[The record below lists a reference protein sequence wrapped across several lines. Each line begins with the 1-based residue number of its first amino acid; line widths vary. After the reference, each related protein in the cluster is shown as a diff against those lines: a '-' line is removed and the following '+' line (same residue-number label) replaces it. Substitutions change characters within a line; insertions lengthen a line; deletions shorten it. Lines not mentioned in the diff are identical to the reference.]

1 MGTCPCESSERN
13 EPVSRVSG
21 TNEVSDGNET
31 NNPAEVSD
39 GNETNNPAE
48 VSDGN
53 ETNNPAEVSDGNETN
68 NPAEVSDGNETNN
81 PAEVSDGNE
90 TNNPA
95 PVSRVSGTN
104 EVSDGNETN
113 NPAPVTEKPLHP
125 HEPHIE
131 ILRGQPTDQELA
143 ALIAVLGSISGST
156 PPAQPEPTRW
166 GLPVDQLRYPVFSW
180 QRITLQEMTHM
191 RR

>member
-39 GNETNNPAE
+39 GNETNNPA
-48 VSDGN
+48 
-53 ETNNPAEVSDGNETN
+53 
-68 NPAEVSDGNETNN
+68 
-81 PAEVSDGNE
+81 
-90 TNNPA
+90 
-95 PVSRVSGTN
+95 PVS
-104 EVSDGNETN
+104 
-113 NPAPVTEKPLHP
+113 EKPLHP

>member
-31 NNPAEVSD
+31 NNPAPVSRVS
-39 GNETNNPAE
+39 GTNNPAE

-53 ETNNPAEVSDGNETN
+53 ETNNPAPVSRVSGTN
-68 NPAEVSDGNETNN
+68 
-81 PAEVSDGNE
+81 EVSDGNE